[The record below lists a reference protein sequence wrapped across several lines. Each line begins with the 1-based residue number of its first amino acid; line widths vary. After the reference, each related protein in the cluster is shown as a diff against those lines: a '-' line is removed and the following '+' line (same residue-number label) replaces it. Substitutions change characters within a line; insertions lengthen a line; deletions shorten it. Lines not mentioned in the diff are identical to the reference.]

1 MVIAM
6 LENILEIRST
16 ALGSITSPMA
26 TVTKD
31 HGTKVRSRV
40 SECTLSEMELCDAE
54 SGIAEF

>member
-1 MVIAM
+1 M

-40 SECTLSEMELCDAE
+40 LECTLSEMELCDAE